1 MTATDPR
8 PASEP
13 SHAIATDWDVRIPAR
28 DGVELSANL
37 WRPLPHADR
46 ADSAD
51 RPETRFPAILEMIPY
66 GKDNWRRG
74 ADMTRGEWFAARGY
88 ALCRVDVRGTGSS
101 GGVALDEYT
110 ADETR
115 DGYDAVEWLAAQPW
129 CDGNVAMWGISYGGF
144 TAIQV
149 AALRPPHLR
158 AIVPVMA
165 TDDRYLDDV
174 HYRGGC
180 VTVSELSQY
189 AVSQVAMNAMPPEA
203 AFRGGAWRNEWRA
216 RLDATPPWLFEWLRH
231 QADGPYWRQGSLAPA
246 YDAIEAAI
254 FNIGGWNDSYVDP
267 AFRMQARCPA
277 PSHTIVGNWHHSWP
291 HSAEPGPNLDELHE
305 IDRFLDRHLRGTD
318 NGWDIEP
325 PMVWFEREF
334 AAPEPFPKAWP
345 GRWRAA
351 VAYPHP
357 ETLTH
362 ALAFAAGEVPLVG
375 RLEHPLVDAIGGDL
389 IDGRDAPPGQGTPP
403 GGDAPAG
410 VDEFRHQPTAGTRGA
425 LSWGAGSEPNGLAR
439 DLRQDEDAGPTYTSA
454 PLGDAL
460 EILGV
465 TEVVV
470 HLEVDAPVAT
480 LSVRLSDMA
489 PDGSVAMVSAGVLN
503 LTHRR
508 SHTDPEPMRPGVV
521 EEIRV
526 PLRTAGY
533 RWLPG
538 HRIRVALAS
547 SLWPVLWPSPYPA
560 TLRVHRGLAT
570 PSRLELPV
578 VPPAGGPGDAPV
590 PAFRTTPPDLH
601 WPAPKPLDGAGPA
614 VTDPPAWRIEEDVI
628 AGSVTVHVHDGGEAI
643 VPDGRRLYAA
653 ETLHMTA
660 WDDDPW
666 RAELDAHV
674 VYRWQE
680 REANRAGELTHIEI
694 RADAR
699 QTSTETDFD
708 LFVRLEVDVDGARFF
723 ERDWS
728 ERIPRHLV

>member
-1 MTATDPR
+1 VTATDPR

-13 SHAIATDWDVRIPAR
+13 SHEVAVDWDIRIPAR
-28 DGVELSANL
+28 DGVQLSANI
-37 WRPLPHADR
+37 WRPLPR
-46 ADSAD
+46 SAD
-51 RPETRFPAILEMIPY
+51 DADGADGPHPRFPAILEMIPY
-66 GKDNWRRG
+66 GKDNWRRA

-101 GGVALDEYT
+101 GGIALDEYT

-129 CDGNVAMWGISYGGF
+129 CDGAIAMWGISYGGF

-149 AALRPPHLR
+149 AAMRPPHLR

-165 TDDRYLDDV
+165 TDDRYLDDI

-203 AFRGGAWRNEWRA
+203 AFQGAAWREAWLT
-216 RLDATPPWLFEWLRH
+216 RLDATPPWLFAWLRH
-231 QADGPYWRQGSLAPA
+231 QTDGPYWRQGSLAPD

-267 AFRMQARCPA
+267 ALRMQARCPA
-277 PSHTIVGNWHHSWP
+277 PSHTLVGNWHHSWP
-291 HSAEPGPNLDELHE
+291 HDASPGPDLDELHE
-305 IDRFLDRHLRGTD
+305 IDRFLDRHLRGHD
-318 NGWDIEP
+318 NGWDTEP
-325 PMVWFEREF
+325 PVVWFEREF
-334 AAPEPFPKAWP
+334 APPAPFPAAWP

-351 VAYPHP
+351 IAYPHP
-357 ETLTH
+357 ETLAH
-362 ALAFAAGEVPLVG
+362 AFHFGAGDVPLVG
-375 RLEHPLVDAIGGDL
+375 RLVEPKTGGESVYGEEVPADVDAF
-389 IDGRDAPPGQGTPP
+389 P
-403 GGDAPAG
+403 
-410 VDEFRHQPTAGTRGA
+410 HQPTAGTRGA
-425 LSWGAGSEPNGLAR
+425 LSWGAGSAPNGLAR
-439 DLRQDEDAGPTYTSA
+439 DLRRDEDAGPTYTSP
-454 PLGDAL
+454 PLDGAL
-460 EILGV
+460 EVLGV
-465 TEVVV
+465 PEVIV
-470 HLEVDAPVAT
+470 HLEVDASVAT
-480 LSVRLSDMA
+480 LSVRLSDVA
-489 PDGSVAMVSAGVLN
+489 PDGSVALVSAGVLN
-503 LTHRR
+503 LTHRG
-508 SHTDPEPMRPGVV
+508 SHAEPEPMPPGVV
-521 EEIRV
+521 EEVRV

-547 SLWPVLWPSPYPA
+547 SLWPVLWPSPFPA

-578 VPPAGGPGDAPV
+578 IPHAGGPGDAAV
-590 PAFRTTPPDLH
+590 PAFRSDPPDLR
-601 WPAPKPLDGAGPA
+601 WPVTEPLDGGRPA
-614 VTDPPAWRIEEDVI
+614 ATDPPVWRIDEDVI
-628 AGSVTVHVHDGGEAI
+628 AGSITVHVHDGGETI

-653 ETLHMTA
+653 ETLRMTA
-660 WDDDPW
+660 WDANPA

-680 REANRAGELTHIEI
+680 RESERNGQLTRIEI

-699 QTSTETDFD
+699 QTSTATDFD
-708 LFVRLEVDVDGARFF
+708 LAVRLEVDVDGARFF
-723 ERDWS
+723 EREWS